1 VGPTSVAPEVAQRLT
16 SEERKTLLIDAAERV
31 FVSRGYT
38 QAGLAEVATLA
49 GVSKTLLYHYFPDG
63 RPRLYREVL
72 DRLLDELVATLHAA
86 TAGPTPPGARLD
98 GLIAALVT
106 YFADRPDAY
115 RLMVLEPWGSG
126 EPEVVGQAMAV
137 RNQLAG
143 EVNELLVASGSGSGA
158 DTPTVTVVA
167 GGAAVVGAVL
177 QVCELAQADQ
187 LTTEQAVEIAQ
198 RFVRGGLASLGLLHA
213 AGTG

>member
-1 VGPTSVAPEVAQRLT
+1 MAVAQRLT

-72 DRLLDELVATLHAA
+72 DRLLADLVDTLRTA
-86 TAGPTPPGARLD
+86 TAGPAPPEARLD
-98 GLIAALVT
+98 GLVAALVT

-137 RNQLAG
+137 RNRLAG
-143 EVNELLVASGSGSGA
+143 HVNELLVAAGSGA
-158 DTPTVTVVA
+158 DTPTVVA

-187 LTTEQAVEIAQ
+187 LTAPQAVEAAQ
-198 RFVRGGLASLGLLHA
+198 RFVRGGLAALGLVEA
-213 AGTG
+213 ARMP

>member
-1 VGPTSVAPEVAQRLT
+1 VAQRLT

-72 DRLLDELVATLHAA
+72 DRLLGELVDALHAA
-86 TAGPTPPGARLD
+86 TAGPTPPERRLD
-98 GLIAALVT
+98 GLVAALVT
-106 YFADRPDAY
+106 YFVDSPDAY

-126 EPEVVGQAMAV
+126 DPEVVGQAMAV
-137 RNQLAG
+137 RNRLAG
-143 EVNELLVASGSGSGA
+143 EVNELLVGAGSGA
-158 DTPTVTVVA
+158 DTPTIVA

-187 LTTEQAVEIAQ
+187 VTADQAVEAAQ
-198 RFVRGGLASLGLLHA
+198 RFVRGGLASLGLLA
-213 AGTG
+213 DEAP

>member
-1 VGPTSVAPEVAQRLT
+1 VAQRLT
-16 SEERKTLLIDAAERV
+16 SEERKTLLIDAAEQV

-72 DRLLDELVATLHAA
+72 DRLLGELVDTLHAA
-86 TAGPTPPGARLD
+86 TAAPTAPEQRLD
-98 GLIAALVT
+98 GLIATLVT
-106 YFADRPDAY
+106 YFAGRPDAY

-126 EPEVVGQAMAV
+126 EPEIVGQAMAV
-137 RNQLAG
+137 RNRLAG
-143 EVNELLVASGSGSGA
+143 EVNELLVAAGSGSGA
-158 DTPTVTVVA
+158 DTPTTVA

-177 QVCELAQADQ
+177 QVCELAQAEQ
-187 LTTEQAVEIAQ
+187 LTADQAADAAQ

-213 AGTG
+213 ARTV